1 MEDKIQWCSLV
12 QANTPKFYAEPNFDI
27 QIYCKPKTYISTVN
41 QTILYLEIN
50 VQVLRRPD
58 GASRGFGFVTY
69 ADESSVEK
77 CLVMRHQ
84 LNGKQVELKRA
95 LSKDRHQSGG
105 GMGGSGGSSYPS
117 QTGILWLAPICQSFA
132 ILWLVHKSIRNC
144 RKASNMISFNNV
156 IRILRFLC
164 EPCKSKAMAF

>member
-1 MEDKIQWCSLV
+1 M
-12 QANTPKFYAEPNFDI
+12 
-27 QIYCKPKTYISTVN
+27 
-41 QTILYLEIN
+41 
-50 VQVLRRPD
+50 QVLRRPD

-95 LSKDRHQSGG
+95 LSKDRHQAGG

-117 QTGILWLAPICQSFA
+117 QTGIHWLAPFCQSFA
-132 ILWLVHKSIRNC
+132 TL
-144 RKASNMISFNNV
+144 
-156 IRILRFLC
+156 
-164 EPCKSKAMAF
+164 